1 MRNERGIT
9 LIALVVTIVVL
20 LILAGVTITYA
31 LGDNGIFST
40 AKKAELGSVKATF
53 SDAVSTTQAECL
65 IKLHDPDDSV
75 PTKSADLLA
84 MVKNYLP
91 DAWKTGTNSS
101 DLTFNTTDESKPKN
115 VLAGTI
121 TTTVNSKSYTITVA
135 NGIVTGVE

>member
-31 LGDNGIFST
+31 LGDNGIFGT
-40 AKKAELGSVKATF
+40 AKKAEVGSIKATF

-65 IKLHDPDDSV
+65 IKKHDPDDTV
-75 PTKSADLLA
+75 PETPAELLT

-91 DAWKTGTNSS
+91 DTWKEKTSA
-101 DLTFNTTDESKPKN
+101 TTISFTDGK
-115 VLAGTI
+115 LAGTI
-121 TTTVNSKSYTITVA
+121 SYAKDEKTTYTITVA
-135 NGIVTGVE
+135 NGIVTKVE

>member
-31 LGDNGIFST
+31 LGDNGIFGT
-40 AKKAELGSVKATF
+40 AKKAEVGSIKATF

-65 IKLHDPDDSV
+65 IKKHDPDDTV
-75 PTKSADLLA
+75 PETPAELLT

-91 DAWKTGTNSS
+91 DTWKEKTSA
-101 DLTFNTTDESKPKN
+101 TTLSFTDGK
-115 VLAGTI
+115 LAGTI
-121 TTTVNSKSYTITVA
+121 SYAKDAKKTYTITVA

>member
-31 LGDNGIFST
+31 LGDNGIFGT

-75 PTKSADLLA
+75 SEEPNDLLT

-91 DAWKTGTNSS
+91 DDWKAKTSTTN
-101 DLTFNTTDESKPKN
+101 LAFTDGK
-115 VLAGTI
+115 LAGTI
-121 TTTVNSKSYTITVA
+121 SYAKDASTTYTITVA
-135 NGIVTGVE
+135 NGIVTEVK

>member
-31 LGDNGIFST
+31 LGNNGIFGT
-40 AKKAELGSVKATF
+40 AKKAEVGSIKATF

-65 IKLHDPDDSV
+65 IKKHDPDDTV
-75 PTKSADLLA
+75 PETPAELLT

-91 DAWKTGTNSS
+91 DTWKEKTSA
-101 DLTFNTTDESKPKN
+101 TTLSFTDGK
-115 VLAGTI
+115 LAGTI
-121 TTTVNSKSYTITVA
+121 SYAKDEKTTYTITVA
-135 NGIVTGVE
+135 NGIVTKVE

>member
-31 LGDNGIFST
+31 LGDNGIFGT

-53 SDAVSTTQAECL
+53 SDAVSTAQAECL
-65 IKLHDPDDSV
+65 IKQHDPDDTV
-75 PTKSADLLA
+75 PTEKDELLA
-84 MVKNYLP
+84 LVTNYIP
-91 DAWKTGTNSS
+91 DTWKTKTTATT
-101 DLTFNTTDESKPKN
+101 LTFTDGK
-115 VLAGTI
+115 LAGTI
-121 TTTVNSKSYTITVA
+121 SYAKDASKTYTITVA

>member
-31 LGDNGIFST
+31 LGDNGIFGT

-65 IKLHDPDDSV
+65 IKLHDPDDKV
-75 PTKSADLLA
+75 PETPAELLT

-91 DAWKTGTNSS
+91 DDWKEKTSATKLS
-101 DLTFNTTDESKPKN
+101 FTDGKL
-115 VLAGTI
+115 VGTI
-121 TTTVNSKSYTITVA
+121 SYTKDEKTTYTITVA

>member
-31 LGDNGIFST
+31 LGDNGIIGT

-65 IKLHDPDDSV
+65 IKLHDPDDKV
-75 PTKSADLLA
+75 PEIPAELLT

-91 DAWKTGTNSS
+91 DDWKEKTSA
-101 DLTFNTTDESKPKN
+101 TTLSFTDGKL
-115 VLAGTI
+115 VGTI
-121 TTTVNSKSYTITVA
+121 SYTKDEKTTYTITVA
-135 NGIVTGVE
+135 NGIVTKVQ

>member
-31 LGDNGIFST
+31 LGDNGIFGT

-65 IKLHDPDDSV
+65 IKLHDPDDKV
-75 PTKSADLLA
+75 PETAPELLT

-91 DAWKTGTNSS
+91 DDWKEKTSA
-101 DLTFNTTDESKPKN
+101 TTLSFTDGKL
-115 VLAGTI
+115 VGTI
-121 TTTVNSKSYTITVA
+121 SYKKDEKTTYTITVA
-135 NGIVTGVE
+135 NGIVTKVQ